1 MSRSRSRSLALAAA
15 ALLALPA
22 VAVAGPP
29 WVSIELPANPLDR
42 STRGAYLLVHS
53 FHHERAITMNI
64 MGRAEGMV
72 NGKRTSIPLAFR
84 ETSRGA
90 VFALDQSWPK
100 GEAWVLVITTGAVN
114 GKGGATALVG
124 IGPDGEV
131 RSVKVPNRK
140 QGEWI
145 IPTDPTAQEIE
156 SQLKTLAAMDGEG
169 GINLGFL
176 PLVLLPLGLVA
187 FRRR

>member
-1 MSRSRSRSLALAAA
+1 MSRSRSLALAAA

-42 STRGAYLLVHS
+42 TTRGAYLLVHS
-53 FHHERAITMNI
+53 FHHERVITMNI
-64 MGRAEGMV
+64 MGRAEGIV
-72 NGKRTSIPLAFR
+72 NGKRTSLPLTFR

-100 GEAWVLVITTGAVN
+100 GQAWVLVITTGAVD

-124 IGPDGEV
+124 VGPDGEV
-131 RSVKVPNRK
+131 RSIKVPNRK
-140 QGEWI
+140 QGDYI
-145 IPTDPTAQEIE
+145 VPMDPTAQEIE
-156 SQLKTLAAMDGEG
+156 RQLQTLAGLDDDRD

-176 PLVLLPLGLVA
+176 PLALLPLGVVA
-187 FRRR
+187 LRRR

>member
-1 MSRSRSRSLALAAA
+1 MPRSLALAVA

-42 STRGAYLLVHS
+42 TTRGAYLLVHS

-64 MGRAEGMV
+64 VGRAEGLV
-72 NGKRTSIPLAFR
+72 NGKRTSLPLRFR
-84 ETSRGA
+84 ETARGA

-100 GEAWVLVITTGAVN
+100 EGAWLLVIMTGAVN

-131 RSVKVPNRK
+131 RSVKVPNRQ
-140 QGEWI
+140 QGEWT

-156 SQLKTLAAMDGEG
+156 SQLKTLAGVDDEG
-169 GINLGFL
+169 GVNLALL
-176 PLVLLPLGLVA
+176 PLVLVPLGVVA
-187 FRRR
+187 LRRR

>member
-1 MSRSRSRSLALAAA
+1 MPRSLALAAA

-42 STRGAYLLVHS
+42 TTRGAYLLVHS

-64 MGRAEGMV
+64 AGRAEGIV
-72 NGKRTSIPLAFR
+72 NGKRTSIPLRFR
-84 ETSRGA
+84 ETARGA
-90 VFALDQSWPK
+90 VYALDQSWPK
-100 GEAWVLVITTGAVN
+100 DGAWLLVITTGAVN

-124 IGPDGEV
+124 VGPDGEV
-131 RSVKVPNRK
+131 RSVRVPNRK

-156 SQLKTLAAMDGEG
+156 SQLKTLAGMDGEDG
-169 GINLGFL
+169 VHLGFL
-176 PLVLLPLGLVA
+176 PLILLPLGVVA
-187 FRRR
+187 LRRR

>member
-1 MSRSRSRSLALAAA
+1 MPRALALAAA
-15 ALLALPA
+15 ALVALPA

-42 STRGAYLLVHS
+42 TTRGAYLLVHS
-53 FHHERAITMNI
+53 FHHERVITMSLT
-64 MGRAEGMV
+64 GRAEGMV
-72 NGKRTSIPLAFR
+72 NGKRTSLPLAFR

-100 GEAWVLVITTGAVN
+100 GQAWVLVITAGAVN

-131 RSVKVPNRK
+131 RSVRVPNRK
-140 QGEWI
+140 DGEFLV
-145 IPTDPTAQEIE
+145 PTDPTAQEIE
-156 SQLKTLAAMDGEG
+156 RSLKTLAGMDGDDDG
-169 GINLGFL
+169 VSLALL
-176 PLVLLPLGLVA
+176 PLVLLPFGVVA
-187 FRRR
+187 LRRR

>member
-1 MSRSRSRSLALAAA
+1 MYRSLALTAA
-15 ALLALPA
+15 ALFALPA

-42 STRGAYLLVHS
+42 TSRGAYLLVHS

-64 MGRAEGMV
+64 TGRAEGFV

-90 VFALDQSWPK
+90 VFALDQAWPK
-100 GEAWVLVITTGAVN
+100 DGAWLLVITTGAVN

-140 QGEWI
+140 QGEWT
-145 IPTDPTAQEIE
+145 IPTDPTAREIE
-156 SQLKTLAAMDGEG
+156 SQLKTLAGMDGEDG
-169 GINLGFL
+169 LNLAFL
-176 PLVLLPLGLVA
+176 PLVLVPLGVVA